1 MRTETKP
8 VDFLDKIRTRGGGS
22 KAKRFL
28 WHFLGLQIPMG
39 LGALIC
45 YLLGRLIPASSS
57 LATAYHPGTYLFA
70 IGDVLYL
77 AVPVV
82 AWMVFRGCG
91 WRHSLEM
98 AVAMSVPV
106 AAIIVVG
113 QLIAYDYLTWLI
125 TAGYPVMSLGMLI
138 YMLYRRDYFTGQA
151 RHLAHRLG
159 SEG

>member
-1 MRTETKP
+1 MRTDIKP
-8 VDFLDKIRTRGGGS
+8 VDFLDKIRTPGGGS
-22 KAKRFL
+22 KMGRFF
-28 WHFLGLQIPMG
+28 WHFLELQVPMG

-57 LATAYHPGTYLFA
+57 LATVYHPGTYLFA

-77 AVPVV
+77 AIPVV
-82 AWMVFRGCG
+82 VWMVFRGHG

-98 AVAMSVPV
+98 ALAMSLPV
-106 AAIIVVG
+106 AAIMVLG

-138 YMLYRRDYFTGQA
+138 YILYRRDYFTGPA
-151 RHLAHRLG
+151 RHSAQGRG
-159 SEG
+159 SEA